1 MKKLKQVAI
10 LEYRRLF
17 MTTVVTSIVISGKG
31 ELQSHEIL
39 FKYLLLL

>member
-10 LEYRRLF
+10 LEYRRLC
-17 MTTVVTSIVISGKG
+17 MITVVTSVVISGKG
-31 ELQSHEIL
+31 KLQSHEIL